1 MGEGACELCGK
12 ISRLDTLEVHHI
24 VPEEMTSQPG
34 VRASA
39 TANLCQNCHQE
50 VHDWYA
56 RNVSTTAYDPYSKH
70 FKSKPSTEIA
80 RDYEAAYRLYAAY
93 KQKLRNRA

>member
-12 ISRLDTLEVHHI
+12 ITQLDTLEVHHI
-24 VPEEMTSQPG
+24 VPEEITSQPG

-39 TANLCQNCHQE
+39 TADLCQNCHQE
-50 VHDWYA
+50 INNWYA